1 MPSPR
6 SSYQQLK
13 PEDRATIA
21 SLIQQRC
28 SIRAIAHR
36 LGRSASTISREIG
49 RNGSANDG
57 YGSQHAQR
65 QYQQRRLCAKPA
77 RKLEPD
83 GILWHLVLYFLRLHW
98 SPEQVALILAR
109 LYPKG
114 HELRVSHETIYNC
127 IYALP
132 VGELRKELIATL
144 RHAHNKRVPR
154 SKGQDR
160 RGQIPD
166 MLSIHVRPPEVDDR
180 VMPGH
185 WEGDFI
191 KGAGN
196 KSSVGVLVERTS
208 RLVLLARMEN
218 ATAAAALAGFTVKLN
233 AIAAPM
239 RQSLTYDQG
248 KEMARHAELAANT
261 GVRVYFCDPHSPWQ
275 RGTCENTNGL
285 LRQYLPKG
293 SDLSVY
299 TQEELDAI
307 ADSLNNRPR
316 ATHDWRT
323 PLEVFAQTLAS
334 SHKPSTSVH

>member
-1 MPSPR
+1 MV
-6 SSYQQLK
+6 
-13 PEDRATIA
+13 IA
-21 SLIQQRC
+21 SMKLQGA
-28 SIRAIAHR
+28 SMRAIAR
-36 LGRSASTISREIG
+36 VLARPASTVSRELE
-49 RNGSANDG
+49 RNTCLEVG
-57 YGSQHAQR
+57 YTSQTAMALHAV
-65 QYQQRRLCAKPA
+65 RRTAAKPA
-77 RKLEPD
+77 AKLD
-83 GILWHLVLYFLRLHW
+83 VGGVAWSVVLTLLSWKW
-98 SPEQVALILAR
+98 SPQQIAATLKRVFPDEPER
-109 LYPKG
+109 
-114 HELRVSHETIYNC
+114 HVSHETIYTA
-127 IYALP
+127 IYAQAR
-132 VGELRKELIATL
+132 GELRRQLIACL
-144 RHAHNKRVPR
+144 RQGRGTRMPR
-154 SKGQDR
+154 SRGTDR

-166 MLSIHVRPPEVDDR
+166 MISIHVRPPEVGDR

-208 RLVLLARMEN
+208 RLVLLARMED

-233 AIAAPM
+233 SIAAPM

-293 SDLSVY
+293 TDLSVY

-307 ADSLNNRPR
+307 ADSLNTRPR

-323 PLEVFAQTLAS
+323 PLEVFARTLAS